1 MWKVA
6 SMGAQNSP
14 AIFVRVVTD
23 MLNAYGICGGTMC
36 DPSKLTDEGRLM
48 HTIFRRSVSNQGEDE
63 TSPIFPW
70 RVQIIQSGFE
80 KPKLSSRKNPNW
92 ILAEDPSPHGG
103 ARDRYLST
111 GF

>member
-1 MWKVA
+1 MD
-6 SMGAQNSP
+6 GARRH
-14 AIFVRVVTD
+14 AK
-23 MLNAYGICGGTMC
+23 G
-36 DPSKLTDEGRLM
+36 GRLLRPVFNLASG
-48 HTIFRRSVSNQGEDE
+48 TTFITSNQGEDE
-63 TSPIFPW
+63 TSLVFPW

-92 ILAEDPSPHGG
+92 MLAEDPGPRGI